1 MLKSMLG
8 EGGKKFLNKNKN
20 FNASIYKYNVYYGI
34 TITNEKQNTLFSIYK
49 CTLYTEYSLTLWA
62 WNTPRTA
69 VQGLSYLRAVQ
80 GMVQPQ
86 RANTQHI

>member
-34 TITNEKQNTLFSIYK
+34 TITNDKQNPVGLEHPKDSSSE
-49 CTLYTEYSLTLWA
+49 TELSA
-62 WNTPRTA
+62 STPSSGPA
-69 VQGLSYLRAVQ
+69 PKG
-80 GMVQPQ
+80 
-86 RANTQHI
+86 